1 MRIRVT
7 HSVEIGEL
15 PNYLKELAEK
25 ICKQLEDSAKTM
37 KADFVESLAQ
47 ERFLA
52 AGNDCDEL
60 RVALGN
66 VDVKIQELQGLCNDY
81 QLALVQLTMQQ
92 ARAEQAAAAEIANA
106 ATEVEAEEEPD
117 A

>member
-15 PNYLKELAEK
+15 PTYLKELAEK
-25 ICKQLEDSAKTM
+25 ICEQLEDSAKTM
-37 KADFVESLAQ
+37 KTDFVESLAQ

-60 RVALGN
+60 RMALGN
-66 VDVKIQELQGLCNDY
+66 IDVKIQELQGLCNDY

-92 ARAEQAAAAEIANA
+92 ARAEQEALP
-106 ATEVEAEEEPD
+106 TEVEAEEEPD